1 MVIQVVKRLN
11 KGRSKFEGTNTRGFE
26 HVWYIPSDLQ
36 NKRYVLNTQTVCD
49 TIKEKFR
56 YIASEIPWNFKIKG
70 W

>member
-1 MVIQVVKRLN
+1 MKWSNEGI
-11 KGRSKFEGTNTRGFE
+11 SKFESTNIIGFE
-26 HVWYIPSDLQ
+26 QVWYISSDPQ